1 MPTTTFDVFCPECNI
16 LVAARVV
23 AEGNGGF
30 RSEAIN
36 SIDEIGGEYHGEHYY
51 VCLCG
56 RCDQPFLIRQSRFTV
71 AGDFDTVTD
80 EKTLYPDERKLP
92 LDGVPNM
99 IESAYDQ
106 AARSFSASLFEPCVL
121 MCRKCLEVTCNN
133 LGVKGRDLSSKL
145 QGLFDGGHIDNR
157 LLGWAHEIRLLGNE
171 AAHALDTKV
180 TKRDARD
187 VLDFTEA
194 ILIYVF
200 SLTSRFK
207 AFRARRNKGGD

>member
-1 MPTTTFDVFCPECNI
+1 M

-30 RSEAIN
+30 RNDAVSTFG
-36 SIDEIGGEYHGEHYY
+36 DEIDTEYHGEHYC

-56 RCDQPFLIRQSRFTV
+56 RCSQPFLIRQSLFGVPAEFESITE
-71 AGDFDTVTD
+71 
-80 EKTLYPDERKLP
+80 EKILYPNEKKLP
-92 LDGVPNM
+92 IDGVPNT
-99 IESAYDQ
+99 IKSAYDQ

-121 MCRKCLEVTCNN
+121 MCRKCLEATCKN
-133 LGVKGRDLSSKL
+133 LGTKGHDLNSKL
-145 QGLFDGGHIDNR
+145 QGLFDGGHIDSR
-157 LLGWAHEIRLLGNE
+157 LLNWAHEIRLIGNE
-171 AAHALDTKV
+171 AAHDPDTKV

-200 SLTSRFK
+200 SLTSRFE
-207 AFRARRNKGGD
+207 AFRARRASSQAKS